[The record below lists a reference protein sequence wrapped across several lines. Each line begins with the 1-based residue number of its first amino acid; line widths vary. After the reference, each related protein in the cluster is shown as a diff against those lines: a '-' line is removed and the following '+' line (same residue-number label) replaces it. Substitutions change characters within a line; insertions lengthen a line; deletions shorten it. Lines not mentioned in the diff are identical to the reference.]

1 MENHEYG
8 TWLLVLAL
16 SVYIVK
22 QATRGAYFNGPELL
36 KGKTVIVTGANS
48 GIGFETAL
56 EIAKR
61 QANLIL
67 ACRDI
72 YRGTDAVKKIIDLS
86 SNPNIKFRQLDLAS
100 LNSIRKF
107 ADAIKKEEQSLY
119 GLVNNAGIFWCP
131 LQWTKDGF
139 EANFGVNHLG
149 HFLLTLLLLPLLDK
163 NQDGSRLVTVA
174 SLMHMFGRIDF
185 GDLNCGK
192 KSYNFI
198 SAYSASKLAN
208 VLFIKFLKQNLRSQN
223 IKVFCA
229 DPGIVYSDIG
239 RNSAFMSSM
248 WYKVVLRPIVWL
260 LFKDSNGGAQTT
272 LHCLLSAKLKNEN
285 RYYCSEC
292 EPRHPWPSSEND
304 HAMNNLWKESLK
316 LVNMKEVP
324 LLDSI

>member
-1 MENHEYG
+1 MEKHEYG
-8 TWLLVLAL
+8 AWLLVFTF

-48 GIGFETAL
+48 GIGFETAI

-86 SNPNIKFRQLDLAS
+86 FNRNVKFRQLDLAS
-100 LNSIRKF
+100 LSSIRKF
-107 ADAIKKEEQSLY
+107 ADIIKKEEQSLY

-131 LQWTKDGF
+131 LQWTEDGF

-174 SLMHMFGRIDF
+174 SLMHMFGRIDID
-185 GDLNCGK
+185 DLNYEK
-192 KSYNFI
+192 KPYNFVR
-198 SAYSASKLAN
+198 AYSASKLAN
-208 VLFIKFLKQNLRSQN
+208 VLFIKFLKQNLKSQN
-223 IKVFCA
+223 IKVFCV
-229 DPGIVYSDIG
+229 DPGIVHSDIG
-239 RNSAFMSSM
+239 RNSAFMSSV

-260 LFKDSNGGAQTT
+260 LFKDTRGGAQTT
-272 LHCLLSAKLKNEN
+272 LHCLLSDKLKNEN
-285 RYYCSEC
+285 CYYFSEC
-292 EPRHPWPSSEND
+292 EPRYPWPSSEND
-304 HAMNNLWKESLK
+304 NAMNNLWKESLK
-316 LVNMKEVP
+316 LVNIKKVP
-324 LLDSI
+324 LLDST

>member
-1 MENHEYG
+1 MEKHEYG
-8 TWLLVLAL
+8 AWLLVFTF

-48 GIGFETAL
+48 GIGFETAI
-56 EIAKR
+56 EIVKR

-86 SNPNIKFRQLDLAS
+86 FNRNVKFRQLDLAS
-100 LNSIRKF
+100 LSSIRKF
-107 ADAIKKEEQSLY
+107 ADIIKKEEQSLY

-131 LQWTKDGF
+131 LQWTEDGF

-174 SLMHMFGRIDF
+174 SLMHMFGRIDID
-185 GDLNCGK
+185 DLNYEK
-192 KSYNFI
+192 KPYNFVR
-198 SAYSASKLAN
+198 AYSASKLAN
-208 VLFIKFLKQNLRSQN
+208 VLFIKFLKQNLKSQN
-223 IKVFCA
+223 IKVFCV
-229 DPGIVYSDIG
+229 DPGIVHSDIG
-239 RNSAFMSSM
+239 RNSAFMSSV

-260 LFKDSNGGAQTT
+260 LFKDTRGGAQTT
-272 LHCLLSAKLKNEN
+272 LHCLLSDKLKNEN
-285 RYYCSEC
+285 CYYFSEC
-292 EPRHPWPSSEND
+292 EPRYPWPSSDND
-304 HAMNNLWKESLK
+304 NAMNNLWKESLK
-316 LVNMKEVP
+316 LVNIKKVP
-324 LLDSI
+324 LLDST

>member
-1 MENHEYG
+1 MEKHEYG
-8 TWLLVLAL
+8 AWLLVFTF

-48 GIGFETAL
+48 GIGFETAI

-86 SNPNIKFRQLDLAS
+86 FNRNVKFRQLDLAS
-100 LNSIRKF
+100 LSSIRKF
-107 ADAIKKEEQSLY
+107 ADIIKKEEQSLY

-131 LQWTKDGF
+131 LQWTEDGF

-174 SLMHMFGRIDF
+174 SLMHMFGRIDID
-185 GDLNCGK
+185 DLNYEK
-192 KSYNFI
+192 KPYNFVR
-198 SAYSASKLAN
+198 AYSASKLAN
-208 VLFIKFLKQNLRSQN
+208 VLFIKFLKQNLKSQN
-223 IKVFCA
+223 IKVFCV
-229 DPGIVYSDIG
+229 DPGIVHSDIG
-239 RNSAFMSSM
+239 RNSAFMSSV

-260 LFKDSNGGAQTT
+260 LFKDTRGGAQTT
-272 LHCLLSAKLKNEN
+272 LHCLLSDKLKNEN
-285 RYYCSEC
+285 CYYFSEC
-292 EPRHPWPSSEND
+292 EPRYPWPSSDND
-304 HAMNNLWKESLK
+304 NAMNNLWKESLK
-316 LVNMKEVP
+316 LVNIKKVP
-324 LLDSI
+324 LLDST

>member
-1 MENHEYG
+1 MEKHEYG
-8 TWLLVLAL
+8 AWLLVFTF

-48 GIGFETAL
+48 GIGFETAI

-86 SNPNIKFRQLDLAS
+86 FNRNVKFRQLDLAS
-100 LNSIRKF
+100 LSSIRKF
-107 ADAIKKEEQSLY
+107 ADIIKKEEQSLY

-131 LQWTKDGF
+131 LQWTEDGF

-174 SLMHMFGRIDF
+174 SLMHMFGRIDID
-185 GDLNCGK
+185 DLNYEK
-192 KSYNFI
+192 KPYNFI
-198 SAYSASKLAN
+198 RAYSASKLAN
-208 VLFIKFLKQNLRSQN
+208 VLFIKFLKQNLKSQN
-223 IKVFCA
+223 IKVFCV
-229 DPGIVYSDIG
+229 DPGIVHSDIG
-239 RNSAFMSSM
+239 RNSAFMSSV

-260 LFKDSNGGAQTT
+260 LFKDTRGGAQTT
-272 LHCLLSAKLKNEN
+272 LHCLLSDKLKNEN
-285 RYYCSEC
+285 CYYFSEC
-292 EPRHPWPSSEND
+292 EPRYPWPSSDND
-304 HAMNNLWKESLK
+304 NAMNNLWKESLK
-316 LVNMKEVP
+316 LVNIKKVP
-324 LLDSI
+324 LLDST

>member
-1 MENHEYG
+1 MEKHEYG
-8 TWLLVLAL
+8 AWLLVFTF

-48 GIGFETAL
+48 GIGFETAI

-86 SNPNIKFRQLDLAS
+86 FNRNVKFRQLDLAS
-100 LNSIRKF
+100 LSSIRKF
-107 ADAIKKEEQSLY
+107 ADIIKKEEQSLY

-131 LQWTKDGF
+131 LQWTEDGF

-174 SLMHMFGRIDF
+174 SLMHMFGRIDID
-185 GDLNCGK
+185 DLNYEK
-192 KSYNFI
+192 KPYNFVR
-198 SAYSASKLAN
+198 AYSASKLAN
-208 VLFIKFLKQNLRSQN
+208 VLFIKFLKQNLKSQN
-223 IKVFCA
+223 IKVFCV
-229 DPGIVYSDIG
+229 DPGIVHSDIG
-239 RNSAFMSSM
+239 RNSAFMSSV

-260 LFKDSNGGAQTT
+260 LFKDTRGGAQTT
-272 LHCLLSAKLKNEN
+272 LHCLLSDKLKNEN
-285 RYYCSEC
+285 CYYFSEC
-292 EPRHPWPSSEND
+292 EPRYPWPSSDND
-304 HAMNNLWKESLK
+304 NAMNNLWKESLK
-316 LVNMKEVP
+316 LVNIEKVP
-324 LLDSI
+324 LLDST

>member
-1 MENHEYG
+1 MEKHEYG
-8 TWLLVLAL
+8 AWLLVFTF

-48 GIGFETAL
+48 GIGFETAI

-86 SNPNIKFRQLDLAS
+86 FNRNVKFRQLDLAS
-100 LNSIRKF
+100 LSSIRKF
-107 ADAIKKEEQSLY
+107 ADIIKKEEQSLY

-131 LQWTKDGF
+131 LQWTEDRF

-174 SLMHMFGRIDF
+174 SLMHMFGRIDID
-185 GDLNCGK
+185 DLNYEK
-192 KSYNFI
+192 KPYNFVR
-198 SAYSASKLAN
+198 AYSASKLAN
-208 VLFIKFLKQNLRSQN
+208 VLFIKFLKQNLKSQN
-223 IKVFCA
+223 IKVFCV
-229 DPGIVYSDIG
+229 DPGIVHSDIG
-239 RNSAFMSSM
+239 RNSAFMSSV

-260 LFKDSNGGAQTT
+260 LFKDTRGGAQTT
-272 LHCLLSAKLKNEN
+272 LHCLLSDKLKNEN
-285 RYYCSEC
+285 CYYFSEC
-292 EPRHPWPSSEND
+292 EPRYPWPSSDND
-304 HAMNNLWKESLK
+304 NAMNNLWKESLK
-316 LVNMKEVP
+316 LVNIKKVP
-324 LLDSI
+324 LLDST

>member
-1 MENHEYG
+1 MEKHEYG
-8 TWLLVLAL
+8 AWLLVFTF

-48 GIGFETAL
+48 GIGFETAI

-86 SNPNIKFRQLDLAS
+86 FNRNVKFRQLDLAS
-100 LNSIRKF
+100 LSSIRKF
-107 ADAIKKEEQSLY
+107 ADIIKKEEQSLY

-131 LQWTKDGF
+131 LQWTEDGF
-139 EANFGVNHLG
+139 EANIGVNHLG

-174 SLMHMFGRIDF
+174 SLMHMFGRIDID
-185 GDLNCGK
+185 DLNYEK
-192 KSYNFI
+192 KPYNFVR
-198 SAYSASKLAN
+198 AYSASKLAN
-208 VLFIKFLKQNLRSQN
+208 VLFIKFLKQNLKSQN
-223 IKVFCA
+223 IKVFCV
-229 DPGIVYSDIG
+229 DPGIVHSDIG
-239 RNSAFMSSM
+239 RNSAFMSSV

-260 LFKDSNGGAQTT
+260 LFKDTRGGAQTT
-272 LHCLLSAKLKNEN
+272 LHCLLSDKLKNEN
-285 RYYCSEC
+285 CYYFSEC
-292 EPRHPWPSSEND
+292 EPRYPWPSSEND
-304 HAMNNLWKESLK
+304 NAMNNLWKESLK
-316 LVNMKEVP
+316 LVNIKKVP
-324 LLDSI
+324 LLDST